1 MKGSRKDLR
10 ILLKVFQHSENEA
23 EMENFIVGFL
33 LVAAIHTTNLGWAA
47 DERQE
52 LGASFLEDV
61 GIDAIV
67 YLDPSGE
74 FDPDGIIS
82 CELREA
88 MKG

>member
-1 MKGSRKDLR
+1 
-10 ILLKVFQHSENEA
+10 LKVFQHSENEA

-67 YLDPSGE
+67 YLDPKGE

-88 MKG
+88 MKGIQA